1 MKKSSVKRS
10 RKQAARRGSTA
21 ARKSPKNVNRNR
33 ENAAGL
39 SSLPRHQT
47 FDVNLDD
54 DASTDFEFAPV
65 TVEKESD

>member
-1 MKKSSVKRS
+1 MKKVKT
-10 RKQAARRGSTA
+10 KQRRRQVYGA
-21 ARKSPKNVNRNR
+21 PRKSPKNVNRNR

-54 DASTDFEFAPV
+54 DASTEFEFAPV
-65 TVEKESD
+65 TVEKEND